1 MHFSQLSRQGRIRPR
16 WMKLVLALS
25 AAASFAA
32 GAQTS
37 VSLAL
42 PATAM
47 IFAPIYIAA
56 DADLWKKRGL
66 DVKLPLI
73 AGPGATNAM
82 VAGSADFSSTAATS
96 VMRAAARGQAL
107 QIIATTHEEFLMEVV
122 VSAKVAAERNIN
134 PGGDLASRAHALKGL
149 KLAIDVPLGMPH
161 AYIKSIAAKV
171 GMDAD
176 RDFVL
181 TPMQPPNMVSSLKS
195 GAIDGF
201 VFGNPFVALA
211 VAEGARSVIHDAR
224 VDQPEI
230 NPYASNIIATRAD
243 FCAKSGD
250 ACAKLVAGL
259 SEALKMMRDDPQ
271 RAKDVI
277 RGRFAQLPPQVL
289 DTSFE
294 QIRSTS
300 PADATTHEATLV
312 NTQKFAL
319 VSGVLKPEEKRD
331 NLTGLFTNQYVR

>member
-1 MHFSQLSRQGRIRPR
+1 MPFLKSIFHR
-16 WMKLVLALS
+16 A
-25 AAASFAA
+25 AAASALAAVFATVMP
-32 GAQTS
+32 GAQAQTPAS
-37 VSLAL
+37 TTLAL
-42 PATAM
+42 PATAI

-82 VAGSADFSSTAATS
+82 VAGSADFASTAVTS
-96 VMRAAARGQAL
+96 VLRAAARGQAM
-107 QIIATTHEEFLMEVV
+107 QVIATTHEEFLMEVV
-122 VSAKVAAERNIN
+122 LSPKAIAERKIN
-134 PGGDLASRAHALKGL
+134 LGGDLASRAKSLKGL
-149 KLAIDVPLGMPH
+149 TLAIDTPLGMPH

-201 VFGNPFVALA
+201 IFGEPFVSMALQD
-211 VAEGARSVIHDAR
+211 GARAVIRNPRD
-224 VDQPEI
+224 DQPEL

-243 FCAKSGD
+243 FCAKSGEL
-250 ACAKLVAGL
+250 CGKLVAGL
-259 SEALKMMRDDPQ
+259 NEALKMLKDDPA
-271 RAKDVI
+271 RAKGI
-277 RGRFAQLPPQVL
+277 IQARFPQLSPEAL
-289 DTSFE
+289 NKSFE
-294 QIRSTS
+294 LIRASS
-300 PADATTHEATLV
+300 PPNTVTHEASLV

-331 NLTGLFTNQYVR
+331 NLSGLFTNQYAQ